1 MRPREELIKEGIIN
15 DKKNIPNSYIALF
28 YKEQLN
34 KFHSIGLGK
43 TTEFGV
49 KVTQELINLTE
60 KRLYELKPMRK
71 GV

>member
-1 MRPREELIKEGIIN
+1 MRPRKELVKEGIIN
-15 DKKNIPNSYIALF
+15 ENKRVTNSYIALF
-28 YKEQLN
+28 YRDQLM
-34 KFHSIGLGK
+34 KFNRIGLGK